1 MPEEILYITFIA
13 MVAVIMVNI
22 VCAIDH
28 KKAEKDAKK
37 WEEIYYGIAVRE
49 KKRVWKHM
57 GAYEAPEKGQFY
69 LDLEGI
75 RLVIE
80 NGEIEGWYEP

>member
-1 MPEEILYITFIA
+1 MPEEVLYITFIA
-13 MVAVIMVNI
+13 MVSVIMVNI

-28 KKAEKDAKK
+28 KRAKK
-37 WEEIYYGIAVRE
+37 KFENLMRCLLFGHRIGF
-49 KKRVWKHM
+49 WKEL
-57 GAYEAPEKGQFY
+57 GAYEAAEKGQLY

-80 NGEIEGWYEP
+80 NGEIEGWYIP

>member
-1 MPEEILYITFIA
+1 MPEEVLYITFIA
-13 MVAVIMVNI
+13 MGAVIMVNI
-22 VCAIDH
+22 FCAIDH
-28 KKAEKDAKK
+28 KRAKNLYK
-37 WEEIYYGIAVRE
+37 KYYEMYLELIVDW
-49 KKRVWKHM
+49 KYKLWKHM
-57 GAYEAPEKGQFY
+57 GAYEAPEKGQLY

>member
-1 MPEEILYITFIA
+1 MPEEVLYVLFIA

-22 VCAIDH
+22 VCAINH
-28 KKAEKDAKK
+28 KKA
-37 WEEIYYGIAVRE
+37 
-49 KKRVWKHM
+49 KKRIENLIETHRCLLFGHRVGFWKGI
-57 GAYEAPEKGQFY
+57 GAYEAPEKGQLY

-80 NGEIEGWYEP
+80 NGEIEGWYIP

>member
-1 MPEEILYITFIA
+1 MPEEVLYILFIA

-22 VCAIDH
+22 VFAIDH
-28 KKAEKDAKK
+28 RRAKNLYKK
-37 WEEIYYGIAVRE
+37 YYKMYLELIIDW
-49 KKRVWKHM
+49 KHILWKHM
-57 GAYEAPEKGQFY
+57 GAYEAPEKGQLY

-80 NGEIEGWYEP
+80 NGEIEGWYGP